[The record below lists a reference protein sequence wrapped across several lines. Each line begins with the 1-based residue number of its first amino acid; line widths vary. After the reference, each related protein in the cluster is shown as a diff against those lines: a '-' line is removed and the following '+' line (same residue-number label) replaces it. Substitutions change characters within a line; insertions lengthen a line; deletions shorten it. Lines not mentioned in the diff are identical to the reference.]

1 VGLFRKKTLNDL
13 IPIHPDNIGN
23 KDWVIL
29 LEAGTIVGPS
39 PRRIRVARW
48 MQEKKILKKYD
59 MFLRTKY
66 FIVIEGYNPRIHA
79 LYLCPQ
85 LFRHYSDKLV
95 PLEGEEIGELIAR
108 SVEAGAPERCP
119 WYDPM
124 EATATGAIIRQRHGN
139 MSEKGVFASRRA
151 AVVRP
156 AWPVGR
162 SLLIQERDSK

>member
-1 VGLFRKKTLNDL
+1 VGPFRKKTLNDL

-85 LFRHYSDKLV
+85 LFRHDSDKLV

-124 EATATGAIIRQRHGN
+124 ERLPQEPIRQRHGN

>member
-1 VGLFRKKTLNDL
+1 VGPFRKKTLNDL

-124 EATATGAIIRQRHGN
+124 ERLPQEPLFDSAMEICP
-139 MSEKGVFASRRA
+139 RRESL
-151 AVVRP
+151 
-156 AWPVGR
+156 PVGGPP
-162 SLLIQERDSK
+162 LLGRPGQSAEAS

>member
-1 VGLFRKKTLNDL
+1 MGPFRKKTLNDL

-29 LEAGTIVGPS
+29 LEAGTIVGLS
-39 PRRIRVARW
+39 PRRVRVARW
-48 MQEKKILKKYD
+48 MQEKTILKKYD

-85 LFRHYSDKLV
+85 LFRHDSDKLV
-95 PLEGEEIGELIAR
+95 PLDGEEIGELIAR

-119 WYDPM
+119 WYDSNG
-124 EATATGAIIRQRHGN
+124 ATATGAIIRQRHGN
-139 MSEKGVFASRRA
+139 VSEKGVFAGRRP
-151 AVVRP
+151 AVVGP
-156 AWPVGR
+156 A
-162 SLLIQERDSK
+162 

>member
-1 VGLFRKKTLNDL
+1 
-13 IPIHPDNIGN
+13 
-23 KDWVIL
+23 
-29 LEAGTIVGPS
+29 
-39 PRRIRVARW
+39 

-85 LFRHYSDKLV
+85 LFRHDTDKLV

-124 EATATGAIIRQRHGN
+124 EPLPQEPLFDSAMEMCPRR
-139 MSEKGVFASRRA
+139 GVFASRRT
-151 AVVRP
+151 AVVGP

-162 SLLIQERDSK
+162 SLLIQERTPNKSGIAFRSPATKTGRSESASRATAESARGMLFWVSRVALGF

>member
-1 VGLFRKKTLNDL
+1 MRDGGHCGPVSKKTLNDL

-23 KDWVIL
+23 KDSVIL
-29 LEAGTIVGPS
+29 LEAGTIVGLF

-48 MQEKKILKKYD
+48 MQEKKILKKYN

-85 LFRHYSDKLV
+85 LFRHDSDKLV

-119 WYDPM
+119 WYDLVADPGRLALRPGLGRPACWRIIRLRCLTF
-124 EATATGAIIRQRHGN
+124 ATA
-139 MSEKGVFASRRA
+139 
-151 AVVRP
+151 
-156 AWPVGR
+156 
-162 SLLIQERDSK
+162 